1 MPDPSRM
8 SAQERM
14 MYDQYMNASPEEQRR
29 IEQQMNGG
37 RGNQYMHASPEE
49 QRRMEQ
55 QTNEGRGGG
64 GGRGSGPD
72 GMFLFTFS
80 SDVLVVL
87 YLSKV
92 IISELCF

>member
-1 MPDPSRM
+1 MPAGMPDPSRM

-14 MYDQYMNASPEEQRR
+14 MYDQYMN
-29 IEQQMNGG
+29 
-37 RGNQYMHASPEE
+37 ASPEE